1 MSFHTPAFRS
11 VLRALPRLLLLSAL
25 ALFHSVSAP
34 AQVIGEIF
42 ASDASIRGSVLLAST
57 GAQVMSGS
65 SVGAGTSP
73 AVLKLERGGEV
84 RICARTSLTV
94 NASQNGRDLM
104 FSLGTGSLEAHYTLA
119 ASADSIVTPDFRL
132 LLAGPGTFHI
142 AILADAQ
149 GNTSIRTLPSD
160 TASVIVSELLGDGTY
175 QVRPGD
181 EVVFHGGKVA
191 GPDHLV
197 PPECG
202 CPPPRNDVAQATP
215 PPPPPAPTP
224 PAKAAQPAS
233 EVHVEVEA
241 PFVFRGTDPIPAPV
255 YAVARL
261 GLGLQTPHWNLNLD
275 PPPAPAPAA
284 AIRSASVASVASARP
299 APKRGLFGHLKAFF
313 ASVFR

>member
-1 MSFHTPAFRS
+1 MFFHSSGFRS
-11 VLRALPRLLLLSAL
+11 VLRALLRLLLLSAV
-25 ALFHSVSAP
+25 ALFYCVSAP

-84 RICARTSLTV
+84 RICSRTSLTV

-104 FSLGTGSLEAHYTLA
+104 FSVGTGSMEAHYALA
-119 ASADSIVTPDFRL
+119 ASADSIITPDFRL

-149 GNTSIRTLPSD
+149 GNTSIRTLPND

-175 QVRPGD
+175 QVRPGE

-191 GPDHLV
+191 NPDHLV

-202 CPPPRNDVAQATP
+202 CPPPRNDIALAAP
-215 PPPPPAPTP
+215 PPEAAAPAP
-224 PAKAAQPAS
+224 PAKVAEAAPD
-233 EVHVEVEA
+233 VHVEVEA
-241 PFVFRGTDPIPAPV
+241 PFVFRATDPIPAPV

-261 GLGLQTPHWNLNLD
+261 GLGLQTPHWNLDVAL
-275 PPPAPAPAA
+275 PPAPAPTPARVVRTAA
-284 AIRSASVASVASARP
+284 APSARP
-299 APKRGLFGHLKAFF
+299 APKRGFFGHLKAFF